1 MTSHKNTGIL
11 LVAFGSGRSGAQ
23 TAMENIDR
31 EVKKAFPEAELFWA
45 FTSGIIRAKLK
56 QNDRPIDS
64 PLEALSKMRDQGFS
78 EIIVQSLHVI
88 PGGEYESLQ
97 KTISAFIE
105 QSGGTLSIKSGKP
118 LLYSHED
125 ILEICRILSDLL
137 PSGKDDGDAV
147 ILMGHGTSHPSNI
160 YYPGIQYYLWQQSPR
175 YWIATVEGYPAL
187 RDILPMLR
195 EKLITRVWLVPFL
208 AIAGNHA
215 VTDMAGDKPES
226 WKTILEAEGYEVR
239 PILKGLAEYNE
250 IVRVWISHLKDSLE
264 NHSL

>member
-1 MTSHKNTGIL
+1 MTPHKNTGIL
-11 LVAFGSGRSGAQ
+11 LVAFGSGRSGTQ
-23 TAMENIDR
+23 TALENIDR

-56 QNDRPIDS
+56 RDDRPIDS

-78 EIIVQSLHVI
+78 GIIVQSLHVI

-97 KTISAFIE
+97 KTISTFIE
-105 QSGGTLSIKSGKP
+105 QSGETLSIKSGKP

-125 ILEICRILSDLL
+125 IFEICRILPDLL
-137 PSGKDDGDAV
+137 PSGKDAGDAV

-160 YYPGIQYYLWQQSPR
+160 YYPGIQYYLWQQSPH
-175 YWIATVEGYPAL
+175 YWIATVEGYPGL
-187 RDILPMLR
+187 SDILPMLKKNQIR
-195 EKLITRVWLVPFL
+195 RVWLVPFL
-208 AIAGNHA
+208 AVAGNH
-215 VTDMAGDKPES
+215 VMNDMAGDKPDS
-226 WKTILEAEGYEVR
+226 WKSILETEGFEVQ

-250 IVRVWISHLKDSLE
+250 IVRIWISHLKDSLE